1 MISFLWI
8 SLLPIDGSL
17 DGLSRQKVSARSHP
31 RVKAPAAGADKG
43 YTPAFWFFVIGVTS
57 GVAIELSTSFWAAD
71 LIGAR
76 TGAGDGIASA
86 VLSALFAGMA
96 FARIIGGRLAMRYA
110 PEKLKISAFGI
121 AGMGW
126 LLLWTST
133 HTGLTYPALLF

>member
-71 LIGAR
+71 LIGSR

-96 FARIIGGRLAMRYA
+96 FARIIGGRLAIDR
-110 PEKLKISAFGI
+110 
-121 AGMGW
+121 
-126 LLLWTST
+126 TST
-133 HTGLTYPALLF
+133 PLDCSHVAISY